1 MRKFAVMLIVEF
13 DEEAHIKRW
22 STDYDGSVRK
32 EYYPDEFKKN
42 ADEYIQGVLCQDGDD
57 LDAHGNPHELHL
69 LNDDITDEI
78 SFKIIKVDEV

>member
-13 DEEAHIKRW
+13 DEEAYIKRR
-22 STDYDGSVRK
+22 STDYKGDAQEELYPGELK
-32 EYYPDEFKKN
+32 EHAE
-42 ADEYIQGVLCQDGDD
+42 EYIQSVLCQDGDD
-57 LDAHGNPHELHL
+57 LDAHGNPYELHL